1 MNNNLYQEMDIR
13 LCDLSINLQ
22 NMVVKTYEY
31 HNSHELLENKSE
43 FHIKPV
49 GKMLNLLLLII

>member
-1 MNNNLYQEMDIR
+1 MDIR

-22 NMVVKTYEY
+22 NMVVKIYEY
-31 HNSHELLENKSE
+31 YHSHELLENKPE

-49 GKMLNLLLLII
+49 GKMFNLLLLII